1 MRIRRRKI
9 LGSVLVVC
17 GAVGALLALM
27 VASVAA
33 GLPPYPYFTRGS
45 LAGAASPTNVAVAV
59 VAAGVA
65 LAAIVVTTTLQGRS
79 ARRATPAPV
88 TVLPRRQSRKH
99 HRKAA

>member
-1 MRIRRRKI
+1 MRIRLRKV

-17 GAVGALLALM
+17 GTVGALLVLM
-27 VASVAA
+27 VASVGA

-45 LAGAASPTNVAVAV
+45 LAGAASPANVAVAI

-65 LAAIVVTTTLQGRS
+65 VAAIVVTTTLQGRS

-88 TVLPRRQSRKH
+88 TVLQRRQSHKH
-99 HRKAA
+99 QRKAA